1 LPLTVQWI
9 GVSLILLV
17 LSTVNRVLGALGGCG
32 LAISILIAAASA
44 ASAPLPREYSGPI
57 ARTWLAIINLLG
69 PPIRSLSRERVKW
82 RFDSA
87 GGDHNGP
94 LNFSGQVEFVIPEAA
109 TVDSVRILAALRDA
123 LIRRGVA
130 VAETDGFQSYDLELV
145 VPPMIRVP
153 INALR
158 RNDRS
163 IAMLYRIRT
172 TPRRALVASAIIFAL
187 LAATSSIGAGIVG
200 VIFAALAVGVLAIN
214 RASRIPAIIKTCAA
228 EVAAALGISAAE
240 MEKVQ

>member
-1 LPLTVQWI
+1 M
-9 GVSLILLV
+9 
-17 LSTVNRVLGALGGCG
+17 
-32 LAISILIAAASA
+32 
-44 ASAPLPREYSGPI
+44 
-57 ARTWLAIINLLG
+57 
-69 PPIRSLSRERVKW
+69 
-82 RFDSA
+82 
-87 GGDHNGP
+87 
-94 LNFSGQVEFVIPEAA
+94 
-109 TVDSVRILAALRDA
+109 RDA

-163 IAMLYRIRT
+163 IAMLFRIRT
-172 TPRRALVASAIIFAL
+172 TPRRALVAAAIIFAL

-214 RASRIPAIIKTCAA
+214 RASRIPAIIKACAA
-228 EVAAALGISAAE
+228 DVAAALGISVAE
-240 MEKVQ
+240 LEEKIP